1 MIVQLCPFVK
11 LFAYGEGFTTTIN
24 LKCMVLHVDHWLVD
38 IWLKQGRERRW
49 SSPRMGEAQKTQ
61 SKNRQ
66 QYKKHRLQWT
76 VFIIFVSQFHFS
88 SLYVRTLTFSTA
100 GCQASNTQARVAHRP
115 AVPHSSDTDCE
126 QSEASHRL
134 PTHYYS
140 WTEFPHYMWLI
151 VGVGP

>member
-38 IWLKQGRERRW
+38 IWLKQGRERQW
-49 SSPRMGEAQKTQ
+49 SSPRMGEAQKTDSSIKSTDCSGQ
-61 SKNRQ
+61 FSLFLSLSFILALCMLELWPSP
-66 QYKKHRLQWT
+66 RLA
-76 VFIIFVSQFHFS
+76 
-88 SLYVRTLTFSTA
+88 VRPATA
-100 GCQASNTQARVAHRP
+100 QARVAHRP

-126 QSEASHRL
+126 QSEVSHRL
-134 PTHYYS
+134 PMHYYS
-140 WTEFPHYMWLI
+140 WTEIPHYMWLI